1 MGGWSDEGIIQDSD
15 PSSPVMCN
23 STHLTSFA
31 VLVSAEGGD
40 NFQVNCFKKF
50 AYINTFLKT
59 DKIVKC
65 LYVRSADVENYK

>member
-40 NFQVNCFKKF
+40 NFQVNLIILKKLNI
-50 AYINTFLKT
+50 YRNTIIKT
-59 DKIVKC
+59 DKIVLC
-65 LYVRSADVENYK
+65 RHT

>member
-31 VLVSAEGGD
+31 VLVSAESGD
-40 NFQVNCFKKF
+40 NFQVKYSRLIKLQCV
-50 AYINTFLKT
+50 YM
-59 DKIVKC
+59 
-65 LYVRSADVENYK
+65 YVELILNNS